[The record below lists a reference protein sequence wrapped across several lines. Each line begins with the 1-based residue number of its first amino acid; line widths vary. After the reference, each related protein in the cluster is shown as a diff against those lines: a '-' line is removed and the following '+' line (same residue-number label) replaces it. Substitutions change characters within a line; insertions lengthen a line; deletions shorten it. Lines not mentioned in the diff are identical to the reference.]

1 MSSVTDRLCTCVFL
15 LWRQLLGC
23 SALICM
29 HMLNAA
35 HCGYWDG
42 RLLWI
47 FAVCCTECIC
57 RDKWSVRT
65 RQGHRRLPHICTN
78 CCNSLYLCIVNW
90 KDRFIFLHGVVV
102 NSILVSVAV
111 DWHVILEVVSL
122 LRHAAMVLACCGDL
136 QSRDEIVRCSCVWN
150 FVSSWLWWYC
160 CYSHKTLRLLT
171 TTVIMSNACKLI
183 PSLSLNS
190 NYSVKICAT
199 FEPINTQSLFGPH
212 FRGAAGQEVQTPYT
226 GSAVARREQWDFHDI
241 DERIL
246 R

>member
-35 HCGYWDG
+35 HCRYWDG

-90 KDRFIFLHGVVV
+90 KDRFIFLHGVVA

-122 LRHAAMVLACCGDL
+122 LRHAAMVLHVVV
-136 QSRDEIVRCSCVWN
+136 I
-150 FVSSWLWWYC
+150 
-160 CYSHKTLRLLT
+160 YSPEMRL
-171 TTVIMSNACKLI
+171 CD
-183 PSLSLNS
+183 
-190 NYSVKICAT
+190 
-199 FEPINTQSLFGPH
+199 
-212 FRGAAGQEVQTPYT
+212 
-226 GSAVARREQWDFHDI
+226 AVACE
-241 DERIL
+241 IL
-246 R
+246 FPLGSDDTVVIHTRHYVYSQLLL